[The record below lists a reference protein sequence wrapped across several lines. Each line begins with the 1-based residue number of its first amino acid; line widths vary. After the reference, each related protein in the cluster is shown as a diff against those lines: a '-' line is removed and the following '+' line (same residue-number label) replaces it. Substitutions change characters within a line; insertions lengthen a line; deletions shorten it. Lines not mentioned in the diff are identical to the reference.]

1 MPWADTVRGL
11 IQAWYLGNEVGN
23 AIADIIFGTVN
34 PSGCLP
40 LTYPK
45 KLEDVPAFPDLFSE
59 NGRIHYR
66 EDLFVG
72 YKFYQHRK
80 IQPLFPFG

>member
-1 MPWADTVRGL
+1 MPWVDSVRGI

-23 AIADIIFGTVN
+23 AIADIVFGAVN

-45 KLEDVPAFPDLFSE
+45 QLEDVPAFPDLFSE
-59 NGRIHYR
+59 NGQIHYR
-66 EDLFVG
+66 EDLLVG
-72 YKFYQHRK
+72 YKHYQSRK